1 MGMIYKRG
9 KTFWL
14 KYYRNGKPYYE
25 SSKSKKE
32 TDAKRLLKRR
42 EGEISQ
48 GKLPGVYFDRVTF
61 EELAEDLLTDYGF
74 NKRKSIERAQMSI
87 NHLKGYFEGYRVPQ
101 ITTPK
106 IQSYIQERMEWN
118 CKECGERFDAQ
129 DECPT
134 CGSDILKR
142 GAAHGTINRE
152 LSALKRMLNLGAR
165 QTPPK
170 VDRVAYIPMLH
181 EDNVRQGFFERDEYL
196 ALLKALPA
204 HLRPIVTFGYNT
216 GWRKSEILGL
226 TWDRVDL
233 KEGTVRLEASET
245 KNKEAR
251 TIYMEPEL
259 AKLLRIQWLRRH
271 KNCNNV
277 FHNKGRPIKDF
288 RGAWKSACAEVDIEG
303 KLFHDLRR
311 TGVRNMVRSGIR
323 EQVAKKISGHK
334 TREVFERY
342 NIISSD
348 DLKQAADRLGE
359 YREMVTKK
367 LHLKK

>member
-1 MGMIYKRG
+1 MK
-9 KTFWL
+9 
-14 KYYRNGKPYYE
+14 
-25 SSKSKKE
+25 
-32 TDAKRLLKRR
+32 
-42 EGEISQ
+42 
-48 GKLPGVYFDRVTF
+48 
-61 EELAEDLLTDYGF
+61 
-74 NKRKSIERAQMSI
+74 
-87 NHLKGYFEGYRVPQ
+87 
-101 ITTPK
+101 
-106 IQSYIQERMEWN
+106 
-118 CKECGERFDAQ
+118 RFDAQ
-129 DECPT
+129 DECPR
-134 CGSDILKR
+134 CGSDNLKR

-152 LSALKRMLNLGAR
+152 LSILKRMLNLGAR

-170 VDRVAYIPMLH
+170 VDRVPYIPMLE
-181 EDNVRQGFFERDEYL
+181 EDNVRQGFFKHQQYL
-196 ALLKALPA
+196 NLLRALPSY
-204 HLRPIVTFGYNT
+204 LRPVLTFGYNT